1 MTRCSSTAALKAGK
15 TLADL
20 AKQQQVDEIKVKT
33 AIVNAQKAALDRAVK
48 DGLITQAAAD
58 KRKASLDPNKID
70 LTKKLLG
77 RGLFGK

>member
-1 MTRCSSTAALKAGK
+1 MKPADVTAALKAGK

-33 AIVNAQKAALDRAVK
+33 AIVNAEKAALDRAVK
-48 DGLITQAAAD
+48 DGLVTQAAAD
-58 KRKASLDPNKID
+58 KRKANLDPNKID

-77 RGLFGK
+77 RGLLIK